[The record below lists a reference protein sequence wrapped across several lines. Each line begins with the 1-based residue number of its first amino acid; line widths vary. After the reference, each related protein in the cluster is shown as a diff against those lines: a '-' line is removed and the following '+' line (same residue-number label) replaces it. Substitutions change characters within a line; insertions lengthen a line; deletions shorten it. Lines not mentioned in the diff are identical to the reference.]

1 MPSYR
6 FLFLIA
12 VCAVGASRASSA
24 DAPLGLP
31 AVGEAF
37 HAQLVGAGPAGKLRF
52 SGAGAPSELPLADLA
67 LWGAFV
73 EPSQGPQIVLA
84 DGSLIVVDSLR
95 IEKEQVRATSLL
107 LGKITVPLDL
117 VAGIIF
123 RPPLDLAIRDQ
134 LRARM
139 LAATGE
145 TDRVL
150 LDNGDELSGTI
161 VGLDDAKAEPVLQ
174 LQGEVGKTEIPA
186 DKLAAILFNATLV
199 NKPRISGLR
208 TLVGMRDGS
217 RVTAMEISADKV
229 GAKLNLAGGVML
241 QLPLDA
247 IVALQV
253 LDGRAVYLSDLKP
266 ASYRHIP
273 YLQLSW
279 PFQPDHSV
287 LGSQLR
293 VGGNVYAK
301 GLGMHSPARI
311 TYDLDQP
318 YRHFQADVA
327 VDREAQQRGSV
338 VFRVFTDDGAGA
350 WQERAASEVLRGG
363 EPPQPISVDL
373 GGAKKISLLVDFAD
387 HGDEL
392 DHADWLNARLVR

>member
-1 MPSYR
+1 M
-6 FLFLIA
+6 
-12 VCAVGASRASSA
+12 
-24 DAPLGLP
+24 
-31 AVGEAF
+31 
-37 HAQLVGAGPAGKLRF
+37 RF
-52 SGAGAPSELPLADLA
+52 SGAGAPGESPLADLA
-67 LWGAFV
+67 VWGAFV

-95 IEKEQVRATSLL
+95 IEKEQVRATSSL
-107 LGKITVPLDL
+107 LGKIALPLDL
-117 VAGIIF
+117 VVGIVF

-134 LRARM
+134 LRGRM
-139 LAATGE
+139 LATTGE

-150 LDNGDELSGTI
+150 LDNGDELTGTI
-161 VGLDDAKAEPVLQ
+161 VGLDDVKAEPVLQ
-174 LQGEVGKTEIPA
+174 LQSDIGKTEIPA

-199 NKPRISGLR
+199 NKPRTSGLR
-208 TLVGMRDGS
+208 TVVGMRDGS
-217 RVTAMEISADKV
+217 RVTSTELSSDKA
-229 GAKLNLAGGVML
+229 GARLKLVDGVTV
-241 QLPLDA
+241 QLPWEA

-273 YLQLSW
+273 YLQFSW
-279 PFQPDHSV
+279 PFQTDRSV

-293 VGGNVYAK
+293 VGGNIYAK

-318 YRHFQADVA
+318 YRRFQAEVA

-338 VFRVFTDDGAGA
+338 VFRVFTDDGGGT

-363 EPPQPISVDL
+363 EPPQRISVDL
-373 GGAKKISLLVDFAD
+373 TGAKKISLLVDFAD